1 MNVSELAVGAS
12 FSRLPLL
19 IEKSSI
25 AMTKKNTPYLRATFR
40 DQTGAIDGVWW
51 NYSSSLE
58 EAVRE
63 GKVVEVTGRIDSY
76 NGSLQLAVEDIAAS
90 SKSPD
95 AFARWTK
102 MDVEKIW
109 LDLVDI
115 IGEMKEP
122 LTKFVSEELL
132 LKQQAMVDGFK
143 KAPAAKSVHN
153 NWFGGLLEHVWSLC
167 QIAKP
172 VVTHY
177 QKHYLEKI
185 SLDKVLFGLI
195 FHDAGKIIEYDYTTP
210 AFSFTGVGTFTNH
223 LVLGPAWVYEKSNVW
238 WKSFGAP
245 AMSLDKFKIER
256 AHLMHVLA
264 AHHGQLEW
272 GSPVKPASIEALLV
286 HHLDNLDSKVLHAY
300 DLIAGKQGPIA
311 GFSDSSRF
319 ERVSYFNYST

>member
-1 MNVSELAVGAS
+1 MDVSELRVGDS
-12 FSRLPLL
+12 INRLPLL

-40 DQTGAIDGVWW
+40 DKTGSIDGVWW
-51 NYSSSLE
+51 NYSTDLE

-63 GKVVEVTGRIDSY
+63 GNVIEVTGKIDSY
-76 NGSLQLAVEDIAAS
+76 NGNAQLAVENLTVS
-90 SKSPD
+90 TKKPD
-95 AFARWTK
+95 DFARWTA

-109 LDLVDI
+109 NDLVDI

-122 LTKFVSEELL
+122 LTKFVAEELL
-132 LKQQAMVDGFK
+132 LKQQTMIDGFK

-172 VVTHY
+172 VVAHY
-177 QKHYLEKI
+177 QKNYLEKI

-195 FHDAGKIIEYDYTTP
+195 FHDAGKIIEYDYGSP
-210 AFSFTGVGTFTNH
+210 AFSFTGVGTLTNH
-223 LVLGPAWVYEKSNVW
+223 LVLGPAWVYEKANVW
-238 WKSFGAP
+238 WKTSGASSMDP
-245 AMSLDKFKIER
+245 EKFKIER

-272 GSPVKPASIEALLV
+272 GSPVKPSSIEAIMV

-300 DLIAGKQGPIA
+300 DLVAGKQGPIA
-311 GFSDSSRF
+311 GFSAASRF
-319 ERVSYFNYST
+319 EQTSFLNYSI

>member
-1 MNVSELAVGAS
+1 MNVSELAVGVS
-12 FSRLPLL
+12 LNKLPLL

-40 DQTGAIDGVWW
+40 DQTGSIEGIWW
-51 NYSSSLE
+51 DYSPSLE
-58 EAVRE
+58 DVVRE
-63 GKVVEVTGRIDSY
+63 GRVVEVTGRVSSY
-76 NGSLQLAVEDIAAS
+76 NGGLQLAVEDLMS
-90 SKSPD
+90 STKTAQD
-95 AFARWTK
+95 YARWTK

-109 LDLVDI
+109 SDLVDI

-132 LKQQAMVDGFK
+132 LKQQTMIDGFK

-172 VVTHY
+172 VVAHY
-177 QKHYLEKI
+177 QKNYLEKI

-195 FHDAGKIIEYDYTTP
+195 FHDAGKIIEYDYESP
-210 AFSFTGVGTFTNH
+210 AFSFTNIGTFTNH
-223 LVLGPAWVYEKSNVW
+223 LVLGPAWVYEKANAW
-238 WKSFGAP
+238 WKATGAATMNP
-245 AMSLDKFKIER
+245 DKFKIER

-272 GSPVKPASIEALLV
+272 GSPVKPSSIEALLV

-300 DLIAGKQGPIA
+300 DLVVGKTGPIA
-311 GFSDSSRF
+311 GFSEQSRF
-319 ERVSYFNYST
+319 ERVPYFNYPS